1 MIKKMMV
8 LSLTALLFT
17 AITGICA
24 PPLTIPQVEKKD
36 SICFALYTVENG
48 ILKMTVQLYPLADDD
63 SRSIRLEIEKDGKWE
78 TVAESTIRENAY
90 GLKDGAKAWNVLFR
104 VENRD
109 NSKDFNYRVVALEG
123 VAVYKGI
130 IRKDPVDKNEI
141 VVAAF
146 TGNSNR
152 DRRMK
157 PDIIRNIKAI
167 NPDLLFFS
175 GDQSYDHRQHLAA
188 WLLFGRQFG
197 EIIKDRPTISIPDDH
212 DVGQGNLWGASGK
225 KSTGAGGCADGGYFL
240 PVSYIKEVEFAQ
252 TSNLPDP
259 FDPTPVLR
267 GIGVHYTSLNV
278 GGIDFAI
285 IEDRKFK
292 TGPLGL
298 VETPGHKRP
307 DLINDENYDRKSID
321 HPDAKLLGKR
331 QLKFLEEWGE
341 DWSGTDMKCVLSA
354 TIFAQGCHKT
364 GPWRVTADLDSNGW
378 PQSGRNRALQV
389 IRKSF
394 AFMLAGDQHLA
405 TVIQHGVDD
414 WHDSGFSFCVP
425 SIVNY
430 WPRSWAPLKKGLNPT
445 SSLLEYTGDFPDGFG
460 NKISMY
466 AYANPQGKTGKIGT
480 AENPFLGGAAGFGV
494 VRFNKKDRS
503 ITMEC
508 RPRNV
513 DLTKANAPQYPGWP
527 ITIKQSDNYGRKA
540 VAWLPTLKISG
551 QKNPVVQIIDES
563 NSETVY
569 TIRIKGNSFR
579 PKVFAK
585 GLYTIKVGEGSSI
598 KTIKGISSIAA
609 DKKSA
614 LEINLK

>member
-1 MIKKMMV
+1 MQKMMTMI
-8 LSLTALLFT
+8 LTALMFT
-17 AITGICA
+17 AITGVCA

-48 ILKMTVQLYPLADDD
+48 ILKMTAQLYPLADDD

-104 VENRD
+104 VENWD

-152 DRRMK
+152 DRRLK

-225 KSTGAGGCADGGYFL
+225 KSTGAGGCADGGYLL
-240 PVSYIKEVEFAQ
+240 PVSYVKEVEFAQ

-341 DWSGTDMKCVLSA
+341 DWSGTDMKCVLSP

-378 PQSGRNRALQV
+378 PQSGRNKALRV

-414 WHDSGFSFCVP
+414 WHDAGFSFCVP

-430 WPRSWAPLKKGLNPT
+430 WPRSWVPLKKGLNPT

-563 NSETVY
+563 NGEVVY

-579 PKVFAK
+579 PKVFVK

-598 KTIKGISSIAA
+598 KTIKGVSSIAT
-609 DKKSA
+609 DKKQV
-614 LEINLK
+614 LKINLK